1 MIFLE
6 IVLVIVLAL
15 LCLRSYFAIK
25 RLEKLESGFNK
36 LVTLTSD
43 ITNTLNGLL
52 PLVETSLG
60 ISQQEV
66 NDRDEIE
73 EYCANDVLA
82 TEAACEAITE
92 NEEEGE

>member
-1 MIFLE
+1 MILLE
-6 IVLVIVLAL
+6 IVLAIVLVL

-66 NDRDEIE
+66 NDCDEIE
-73 EYCANDVLA
+73 EYCAND
-82 TEAACEAITE
+82 
-92 NEEEGE
+92 EEEGE

>member
-25 RLEKLESGFNK
+25 RLEKLEHGFNK
-36 LVTLTSD
+36 LVELTSD
-43 ITNTLNGLL
+43 ITKTLNGLL

-60 ISQQEV
+60 ISQQEA
-66 NDRDEIE
+66 NDCDEIE
-73 EYCANDVLA
+73 EYCENDVLA
-82 TEAACEAITE
+82 TEAACEAI

>member
-1 MIFLE
+1 MILLE
-6 IVLVIVLAL
+6 IVLIIVLLL

-43 ITNTLNGLL
+43 ITKTLNGLL

-66 NDRDEIE
+66 IPEAEVTEVE
-73 EYCANDVLA
+73 ES
-82 TEAACEAITE
+82 